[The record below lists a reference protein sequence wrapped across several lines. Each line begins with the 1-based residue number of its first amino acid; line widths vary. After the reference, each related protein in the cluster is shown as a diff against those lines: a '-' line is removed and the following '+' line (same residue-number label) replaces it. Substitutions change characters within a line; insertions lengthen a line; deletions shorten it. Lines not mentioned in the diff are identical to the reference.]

1 MTQVELERE
10 GDGVDVNA
18 GGVEIH
24 TGWTVVSN
32 SGDRIGQVED
42 VYPDHIIVAKG
53 FLFPSRWRVPASAIS
68 HVEHDWVQLRVTRQ
82 QVENQ
87 SWDEPASVHEAGD
100 SIHDLAFDR
109 DNLPQ
114 LSGRQRQDVAAGY
127 VIDTPLSLG
136 EIRVHRQPLTTTG
149 QEFGSVD
156 GFADI
161 EISVPVYGEQAVVRT
176 TPVVREV
183 AVVTRSLRERTQR
196 VTDTVRREE
205 VVIDSNVPLLP
216 GDETRPLAI

>member
-10 GDGVDVNA
+10 GVDINA
-18 GGVEIH
+18 DGVEIH

-87 SWDEPASVHEAGD
+87 SWDEPTSVQEAGD
-100 SIHDLAFDR
+100 ATNDLAFDR
-109 DNLPQ
+109 DNPSQ
-114 LSGRQRQDVAAGY
+114 LSGRQQHDIAASY
-127 VIDTPLSLG
+127 AIDTPLSLD
-136 EIRVHRQPLTTTG
+136 EIRVHRQPLAPS
-149 QEFGSVD
+149 ERAHSAVA
-156 GFADI
+156 GFAEI

-176 TPVVREV
+176 APVVREV
-183 AVVTRSLRERTQR
+183 AVITRSLRERTER

-205 VVIDSNVPLLP
+205 VVIDGDGPLLP

>member
-10 GDGVDVNA
+10 GVDVNA
-18 GGVEIH
+18 DGVEIH

-32 SGDRIGQVED
+32 AGDRIGQVED

-68 HVEHDWVQLRVTRQ
+68 HVEQDWVQLRVTRQ
-82 QVENQ
+82 QVESQ

-100 SIHDLAFDR
+100 SMHDLAFDR

-114 LSGRQRQDVAAGY
+114 LSGHQRQDVVAGY

-136 EIRVHRQPLTTTG
+136 EIRVHRQPLAAPG
-149 QEFGSVD
+149 QEFGSVA

-176 TPVVREV
+176 APVVREV
-183 AVVTRSLRERTQR
+183 ATITRSLRERTER

-205 VVIDSNVPLLP
+205 VVIDSDGSLLP
-216 GDETRPLAI
+216 GDETRPLPI